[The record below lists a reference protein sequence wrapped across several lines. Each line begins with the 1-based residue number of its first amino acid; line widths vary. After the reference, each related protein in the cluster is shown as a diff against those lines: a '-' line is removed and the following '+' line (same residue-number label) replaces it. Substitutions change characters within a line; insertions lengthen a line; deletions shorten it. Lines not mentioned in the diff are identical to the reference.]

1 MTDDRPF
8 RRIAWGTALGL
19 QISGRALRLA
29 RVKTGV
35 LATLLVGLIL
45 FFEHRY
51 SWTGQ
56 NAYDQTNT
64 LHRFNAPIR
73 AAAVIAVVILGWAF
87 ARAAPRAL
95 GPILLRHMD
104 QSVAGTVG
112 FLIRLATV
120 AITAI
125 IAAGF
130 AGEDLR
136 GLLVGGAFTAV
147 IVGLAAQQTLGN
159 LIAGSVLLTAR
170 PFRVGERVR
179 LQGAPGRIEGL
190 VTTVGLLYTSFAA
203 GDEQIMVPNSVVL
216 NSALTPLRE
225 PDSVKLR
232 ARLRAGT
239 KPGDL
244 QQLIEDALTTPLRSS
259 PSVTLEELDGDEV
272 IVQITATP
280 MRSEDGADLASE
292 LLEVVAR
299 ETPQAPDTDTDSD
312 PDLDSDSDSDSDDAD
327 VTGETAAEPPPAAH
341 PAAADPAQPGAPETA
356 PETR

>member
-1 MTDDRPF
+1 MTDDRRH

-29 RVKTGV
+29 RVKTSI
-35 LATLLVGLIL
+35 LAALLVGVIL

-51 SWTGQ
+51 AWTGE
-56 NAYDQTNT
+56 DPSNT
-64 LHRFNAPIR
+64 ANSLHRYNAPIR
-73 AAAVIAVVILGWAF
+73 AVAVIAVVMLGWAF
-87 ARAAPRAL
+87 ARDVPRAV
-95 GPILLRHMD
+95 GPVLLRHMD
-104 QSVAGTVG
+104 AALAGTVG
-112 FLIRLATV
+112 FLIRLLTV
-120 AITAI
+120 AATALV
-125 IAAGF
+125 AAGF
-130 AGEDLR
+130 AGENLG

-190 VTTVGLLYTSFAA
+190 VSAVGLLYTSFAD
-203 GDEQIMVPNSVVL
+203 GDERIMVPNSVVL

-225 PDSVKLR
+225 PDSVNLR

-244 QQLIEDALTTPLRSS
+244 QHQLAAALTTPLRSL
-259 PSVTLEELDGDEV
+259 PTVTLEELDGDEV

-280 MRSEDGADLASE
+280 MRSDDAGDLASQ
-292 LLEVVAR
+292 LLEVVGR
-299 ETPQAPDTDTDSD
+299 HTPSSPDAD
-312 PDLDSDSDSDSDDAD
+312 PTASDDEQPAD
-327 VTGETAAEPPPAAH
+327 QP
-341 PAAADPAQPGAPETA
+341 ADPRPRQPGGPDAAP
-356 PETR
+356 RNR

>member
-1 MTDDRPF
+1 MNDDRPL

-51 SWTGQ
+51 SWTGE

-64 LHRFNAPIR
+64 LHHFNAPIR
-73 AAAVIAVVILGWAF
+73 AAAVVAVVIIGWAF
-87 ARAAPRAL
+87 ARDVPRAL
-95 GPILLRHMD
+95 GPVLLRRLD
-104 QSVAGTVG
+104 PSVAGSVG
-112 FLIRLATV
+112 FLIRLVTV
-120 AITAI
+120 ALTALV
-125 IAAGF
+125 AAGF

-179 LQGAPGRIEGL
+179 LQGSPGRIEGL

-203 GDEQIMVPNSVVL
+203 GDERIMVPNSVVL

-244 QQLIEDALTTPLRSS
+244 QKLIEDALTTPLRSS
-259 PSVTLEELDGDEV
+259 PTVTLEELDGDEV

-280 MRSEDGADLASE
+280 MRSEDGAELASE
-292 LLEVVAR
+292 LLEVVAA
-299 ETPQAPDTDTDSD
+299 ETPQAADHDVDGGDDDDEAASPGTASTPPQAEHPTD
-312 PDLDSDSDSDSDDAD
+312 P
-327 VTGETAAEPPPAAH
+327 
-341 PAAADPAQPGAPETA
+341 
-356 PETR
+356 

>member
-1 MTDDRPF
+1 MTRDRTH

-35 LATLLVGLIL
+35 LAILMIGLIL

-51 SWTGQ
+51 AWTGES
-56 NAYDQTNT
+56 AYNQTNT
-64 LHRFNAPIR
+64 LHRFNVPIR
-73 AAAVIAVVILGWAF
+73 AAAVIAVLILGWAF
-87 ARAAPRAL
+87 ARDVPRAM
-95 GPILLRHMD
+95 GPVLLRHMD
-104 QSVAGTVG
+104 PAVAGSVG

-120 AITAI
+120 AVTAI

-130 AGEDLR
+130 AGENLK

-179 LQGAPGRIEGL
+179 LQGSPGRIEGL
-190 VTTVGLLYTSFAA
+190 VTTVGLLYTSFSA
-203 GDEQIMVPNSVVL
+203 GDERIMVPNSVVL
-216 NSALTPLRE
+216 SSALTPLRE
-225 PDSVKLR
+225 PESVKLR

-244 QQLIEDALTTPLRSS
+244 QSLIEDALSTPLRSS
-259 PSVTLEELDGDEV
+259 PSVTLLELDGDEV
-272 IVQITATP
+272 IVQISATP
-280 MRSEDGADLASE
+280 MRSEDGAELASE

-299 ETPQAPDTDTDSD
+299 ETPQAAEADGAPEAGDSD
-312 PDLDSDSDSDSDDAD
+312 GGSDA
-327 VTGETAAEPPPAAH
+327 VPPPAEQH
-341 PAAADPAQPGAPETA
+341 ADGDPRQSGEPGSAPR
-356 PETR
+356 TR

>member
-1 MTDDRPF
+1 MTRDRSH

-35 LATLLVGLIL
+35 LATLMIGLIL

-51 SWTGQ
+51 AWTGES
-56 NAYDQTNT
+56 AYNQANT

-73 AAAVIAVVILGWAF
+73 AAAVIAVLVLGWAF
-87 ARAAPRAL
+87 ARDVPRAL
-95 GPILLRHMD
+95 GPVLLRHLD
-104 QSVAGTVG
+104 QAVAGSVG

-130 AGEDLR
+130 AGENLR

-179 LQGAPGRIEGL
+179 LQGSPGRIEGL
-190 VTTVGLLYTSFAA
+190 VTTVGLLYTSFAD
-203 GDEQIMVPNSVVL
+203 GDERIMVPNSVVL
-216 NSALTPLRE
+216 SSALTPLRE

-244 QQLIEDALTTPLRSS
+244 QNLIEDTVATPLRSS
-259 PSVTLEELDGDEV
+259 PSVTLLELDGDEV

-280 MRSEDGADLASE
+280 MRSEDGAELASE

-299 ETPQAPDTDTDSD
+299 ETPQADDSD
-312 PDLDSDSDSDSDDAD
+312 GSPDASP
-327 VTGETAAEPPPAAH
+327 PPPAEQ
-341 PAAADPAQPGAPETA
+341 PAAPDPPQSGEPGSAPR
-356 PETR
+356 TR

>member
-1 MTDDRPF
+1 MTRDRTH

-35 LATLLVGLIL
+35 LATLMIGLIL

-51 SWTGQ
+51 AWTGES
-56 NAYDQTNT
+56 AYNQANT
-64 LHRFNAPIR
+64 LHRFNVPIR
-73 AAAVIAVVILGWAF
+73 AAAVIAVLILGWAF
-87 ARAAPRAL
+87 ARDVPRAL
-95 GPILLRHMD
+95 GPVLLRHLD
-104 QSVAGTVG
+104 PAVAGSVG
-112 FLIRLATV
+112 FLIRLGTV

-130 AGEDLR
+130 AGENLR

-179 LQGAPGRIEGL
+179 LQGSPGRIEGL
-190 VTTVGLLYTSFAA
+190 VSTVGLLYTSFAD
-203 GDEQIMVPNSVVL
+203 GDERIMVPNSVVL

-225 PDSVKLR
+225 PDSVTLR

-244 QQLIEDALTTPLRSS
+244 QSLIEDTVATPLRSS
-259 PSVTLEELDGDEV
+259 PTVTLLELAGDEV

-280 MRSEDGADLASE
+280 MRSEDGAELASE

-299 ETPQAPDTDTDSD
+299 ETPQAADSD
-312 PDLDSDSDSDSDDAD
+312 GS
-327 VTGETAAEPPPAAH
+327 AAASPPPPAEQP
-341 PAAADPAQPGAPETA
+341 PAPDPRQSGGPDTA
-356 PETR
+356 PRTR

>member
-1 MTDDRPF
+1 MKPERAH
-8 RRIAWGTALGL
+8 RRTAWAAALGL
-19 QISGRALRLA
+19 SGRALRMA
-29 RVKTGV
+29 RVKTGF
-35 LATLLVGLIL
+35 LATLLIGLIL
-45 FFEHRY
+45 FFEHRFA
-51 SWTGQ
+51 WTGESPS
-56 NAYDQTNT
+56 NPTNT
-64 LHRFNAPIR
+64 LHHFNVPIR
-73 AAAVIAVVILGWAF
+73 AAAVVAAVVLGWAF
-87 ARAAPRAL
+87 ARDVPRAL

-104 QSVAGTVG
+104 PSVAGTAG
-112 FLIRLATV
+112 FLLRLATV
-120 AITAI
+120 AVTAI

-190 VTTVGLLYTSFAA
+190 VSTVGLLYTSFAD
-203 GDEQIMVPNSVVL
+203 GDERIMVPNSVVL

-225 PDSVKLR
+225 PDSVTLR

-244 QQLIEDALTTPLRSS
+244 QRLIEDALTTPLRAS
-259 PSVTLEELDGDEV
+259 PSVTLIELDGDEV
-272 IVQITATP
+272 IVQISATP
-280 MRSEDGADLASE
+280 MSSEDGAELASE

-299 ETPQAPDTDTDSD
+299 ETPPSSDAADPAGPAEAEAAPTRS
-312 PDLDSDSDSDSDDAD
+312 P
-327 VTGETAAEPPPAAH
+327 AEQS
-341 PAAADPAQPGAPETA
+341 AAADPAQPEGPEAAPK
-356 PETR
+356 TR

>member
-1 MTDDRPF
+1 MTEPEQNPITERRPI

-19 QISGRALRLA
+19 QISGRALRVA

-51 SWTGQ
+51 AWTGESAT
-56 NAYDQTNT
+56 NQTNT
-64 LHRFNAPIR
+64 LHHFNSAIR
-73 AAAVIAVVILGWAF
+73 AAAVVAVVILGWAF
-87 ARAAPRAL
+87 ARDVPRAI
-95 GPILLRHMD
+95 GPVLLRHMD
-104 QSVAGTVG
+104 PTVAGSVG

-120 AITAI
+120 ALTAI

-130 AGEDLR
+130 AGENLR

-179 LQGAPGRIEGL
+179 LQGSPGRIEGL
-190 VTTVGLLYTSFAA
+190 VTTVGLLYTSFAD
-203 GDEQIMVPNSVVL
+203 GDERIMVPNSVVL
-216 NSALTPLRE
+216 SSALTPLRE
-225 PDSVKLR
+225 PDSVRLR
-232 ARLRAGT
+232 ARLRPGT

-244 QQLIEDALTTPLRSS
+244 QRLIEDSLTTPLRSS
-259 PSVTLEELDGDEV
+259 PSVSLEELDGDEV

-280 MRSEDGADLASE
+280 MRSQDGAELASE

-299 ETPQAPDTDTDSD
+299 ETPQSA
-312 PDLDSDSDSDSDDAD
+312 DSDDQPEA
-327 VTGETAAEPPPAAH
+327 VPPPAEQL
-341 PAAADPAQPGAPETA
+341 ADPDPDQSGGPDTA
-356 PETR
+356 PRTR